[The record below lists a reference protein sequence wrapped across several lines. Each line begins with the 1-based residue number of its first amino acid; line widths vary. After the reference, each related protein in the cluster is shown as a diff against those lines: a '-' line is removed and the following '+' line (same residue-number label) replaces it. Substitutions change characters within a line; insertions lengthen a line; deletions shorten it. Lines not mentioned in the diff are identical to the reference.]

1 MAAVPDDYQ
10 LPKTQDQPAK
20 GFENEYLDL
29 LGQLVNMGS
38 IPNGNAAGPA
48 PNGIASLTANR
59 GQMDINMLY
68 QKLLEL
74 SDVLKDNRE
83 KTQGIVA
90 SAEEYA
96 VGAELLPLCPLA
108 DRSPG

>member
-1 MAAVPDDYQ
+1 MKLARPNDEC
-10 LPKTQDQPAK
+10 
-20 GFENEYLDL
+20 FDL
-29 LGQLVNMGS
+29 LDQLFEMGS
-38 IPNGNAAGPA
+38 ISNGNAAGPTT
-48 PNGIASLTANR
+48 NGLASLTANR

-90 SAEEYA
+90 SAEEFA
-96 VGAELLPLCPLA
+96 VCTEPSMGSSPLTLASGSDDQWSFQPGA
-108 DRSPG
+108 